1 MSGEKW
7 FIQKLLEIDQRV
19 TALSRGGVGIGKSSI
34 ASGESLTVATD
45 TGEVVFKDGGLDYVS
60 GEVPPVPS
68 SATLAQDFG
77 QLRVTWDGTFAAD
90 DVEAEEPVLVDA
102 PLDLDVI
109 EVHAST
115 DPEEA
120 EWGSDTMRSQI
131 KTREGGTVPISG
143 FDIDDEVFVVLI
155 ALSKTGLRS
164 EPSTPTSIVIEGL
177 NFDQLFNELD
187 AATTIINNA
196 REILIENEKTLG
208 EKLDEVPDA
217 DGIASDIATARQEA
231 IDAALAELDALEG
244 TLTTKIDGK
253 TTTQWSTSDPP
264 ASYTGAVG
272 DTWIKLTSL
281 GTGGREI
288 ARSKWNGTTWTVH
301 KVDGASL
308 SNVDASTITAGFLDV
323 ANRIRS
329 GSIFADKVL
338 IGSGGNL
345 IPWDQILRGDSTD
358 PIVMYQSDNG
368 SVALAPPD
376 STLGVGRHIAWTRG
390 ETDNGSYGPI
400 ALSAPEDKRIPVEPN
415 TTYTISARLY
425 STDLTSGVFIRA
437 YQYSKESYYY
447 VTGTSGPTVTLGPTP
462 QNYSFQVTTNAKTNY
477 LMPMVL
483 TSGDLSTRRGT
494 VHIAD
499 WSVKAAVDGTLITPG
514 GVQTPHLAADVLEVG
529 NLKAGTAA
537 IAEAVVKK
545 LFAEVVVAEM
555 VTATEFIGENA
566 ILTGAVTAPK
576 LTVTEEMWAKF
587 GEFVKIRAGQ
597 IEADAIDGMVI
608 TGPNIRTAASGAR
621 VQMDTNGLRV
631 INDDDEPTVKLPS
644 DGTAATFNGEL
655 VAKSLTATGRA
666 SFLADNNRLEPGA
679 GLVLA
684 SGVGDPPSPPIV
696 AQYYKQV
703 TPPALVDRESVS
715 GLAYGDGL
723 FWRAVDAGAGNN
735 DQDRIEGIDRGGV
748 IQRTIPLV
756 NFWARNGL
764 TVIGDE
770 LFALGIRDDRP
781 ENVRSRE
788 RWVRVYGLDGT
799 YKRQW
804 EYPNYGTGTYQPGI
818 GSTPAGNV
826 SIAQCWV
833 DGKLSWRTFSP
844 TGSLVNTTTRDAP
857 VKSDAVGIYGGPAD
871 FGATRTVFAKGFTPG
886 TNRQFT
892 VYGSNGNDYFPE
904 QSWYSPGR
912 GDVRGLAWDGEKFYS
927 IDTEGIITEY
937 EALNMGD
944 DSANWWATYRWV
956 GSGGKTTR
964 IAPPA
969 RFAWARRSRLR
980 VSAPNL
986 PQGVTTIEP
995 SLAFKTS
1002 TPART
1007 DFHSPEWVSG
1017 PSNRSVDYLALP
1029 DFWYSEPSPGDT
1041 NNFPNSTPA
1050 SVKAST
1056 GLFEARGDGSGR
1068 WGPIV
1073 WEPDGT
1079 VHGATAAGEVIVPIN
1094 AANANRTLAVTFE
1107 SGRFKTPPTVV
1118 ATPVTPDPQTVQVS
1132 VSNIT
1137 ATGFTVVARRT
1148 VAANAYVKWV
1158 ATEG

>member
-120 EWGSDTMRSQI
+120 NWGEDTMRSQI

-164 EPSTPTSIVIEGL
+164 EPSTPTSIIIEGL

-217 DGIASDIATARQEA
+217 EGIADDIAQARQEA
-231 IDAALAELDALEG
+231 IDAALAELDTLEG

-253 TTTQWSTSDPP
+253 TTTKWSTSDPP
-264 ASYTGAVG
+264 SSYTGTIG

-288 ARSKWNGTTWTVH
+288 ARYKWDGTTWTVH

-329 GSIFADKVL
+329 GSIFADKLL

-437 YQYSKESYYY
+437 YQYSTESYSY
-447 VTGTSGPTVTLGPTP
+447 VRGTNGPTITLGPTP
-462 QNYSFQVTTNAKTNY
+462 QSYSFQLTTDAKTNY

-499 WSVKAAVDGTLITPG
+499 WSVKTAVGGTLITPG

-597 IEADAIDGMVI
+597 IEADAIDGMTV
-608 TGPNIRTAASGAR
+608 TGTTLQSRDGNFRAG
-621 VQMDTNGLRV
+621 
-631 INDDDEPTVKLPS
+631 DDGVYVAQP
-644 DGTAATFNGEL
+644 DGTSL
-655 VAKSLTATGRA
+655 VRFPTDGSPLSLTAADVEIDRATVGKLDVDQQIVRSDGSVTLAAGVTAPASPPDLSRSWRGGVNLPRPAEASMDWTG
-666 SFLADNNRLEPGA
+666 LAVWN
-679 GLVLA
+679 GLYVRGVNVLGSEGDKSDRIEVYNPDGTLNKSISIDLNPR
-684 SGVGDPPSPPIV
+684 SGVAVIGDIVYTIGPDHVKRSGAERQWCHGFNLNTGSRVSRWEYVRFFASDQKKKIAVGTDGTNLLTAGVTSTPNLYVMKYNPATGAQIGSDLSTAFDTRWAPDLHGVAEYEGKIYVSPRQIV
-696 AQYYKQV
+696 RRY
-703 TPPALVDRESVS
+703 SVS
-715 GLAYGDGL
+715 GSSLKLDRLAWENPSGNAGGMTFVDGRPVVVDSGSIYFGSGYASDTTIQSCYTWFDGSRETEPSPIATISFGAHETVTASL
-723 FWRAVDAGAGNN
+723 AKRSGYQKRVYYREGTSGSWRQLVAGANVTAIRWGETPSAP
-735 DQDRIEGIDRGGV
+735 I
-748 IQRTIPLV
+748 
-756 NFWARNGL
+756 A
-764 TVIGDE
+764 E
-770 LFALGIRDDRP
+770 LPTESTFPA
-781 ENVRSRE
+781 
-788 RWVRVYGLDGT
+788 
-799 YKRQW
+799 
-804 EYPNYGTGTYQPGI
+804 
-818 GSTPAGNV
+818 STPAALKSSLGN
-826 SIAQCWV
+826 
-833 DGKLSWRTFSP
+833 LE
-844 TGSLVNTTTRDAP
+844 L
-857 VKSDAVGIYGGPAD
+857 
-871 FGATRTVFAKGFTPG
+871 
-886 TNRQFT
+886 
-892 VYGSNGNDYFPE
+892 
-904 QSWYSPGR
+904 
-912 GDVRGLAWDGEKFYS
+912 
-927 IDTEGIITEY
+927 
-937 EALNMGD
+937 
-944 DSANWWATYRWV
+944 
-956 GSGGKTTR
+956 
-964 IAPPA
+964 
-969 RFAWARRSRLR
+969 
-980 VSAPNL
+980 
-986 PQGVTTIEP
+986 
-995 SLAFKTS
+995 
-1002 TPART
+1002 
-1007 DFHSPEWVSG
+1007 
-1017 PSNRSVDYLALP
+1017 
-1029 DFWYSEPSPGDT
+1029 
-1041 NNFPNSTPA
+1041 
-1050 SVKAST
+1050 
-1056 GLFEARGDGSGR
+1056 RGDGSGK
-1068 WGPIV
+1068 WGPLKV
-1073 WEPDGT
+1073 DATGKMTGAVCAGT
-1079 VHGATAAGEVIVPIN
+1079 VPVTPTGSSGT
-1094 AANANRTLAVTFE
+1094 RTGSAAVTFPA
-1107 SGRFKTPPTVV
+1107 GRFTSPPTVV
-1118 ATPVTPDPQTVQVS
+1118 VSADSGYPGTTVLGTSAAGVTE
-1132 VSNIT
+1132 
-1137 ATGFTVVARRT
+1137 TGFTAYLARVNNTTTSVA
-1148 VAANAYVKWV
+1148 WI
-1158 ATEG
+1158 ATEGH

>member
-120 EWGSDTMRSQI
+120 NWGEDTMRSQI

-164 EPSTPTSIVIEGL
+164 DPSTPTSIVIEGL

-217 DGIASDIATARQEA
+217 EGIADDIAQARQEA

-253 TTTQWSTSDPP
+253 TTTKWSTSDPP
-264 ASYTGAVG
+264 ESYSGAVG

-329 GSIFADKVL
+329 GSIFADKLL
-338 IGSGGNL
+338 IGSDRNIIPNL
-345 IPWDQILRGDSTD
+345 DGSRGDTSGWSDVSKVTFTTDTPVGNGFVVAPGSKTTFESQIAPIDSEAEYVMETWAKSTKPERLTLGARWFKDGVYHGVTWTRADVTVADTWQKFITNVTPPQGVGVNGVTVRVYASDNRSTD
-358 PIVMYQSDNG
+358 
-368 SVALAPPD
+368 
-376 STLGVGRHIAWTRG
+376 
-390 ETDNGSYGPI
+390 
-400 ALSAPEDKRIPVEPN
+400 
-415 TTYTISARLY
+415 
-425 STDLTSGVFIRA
+425 
-437 YQYSKESYYY
+437 
-447 VTGTSGPTVTLGPTP
+447 
-462 QNYSFQVTTNAKTNY
+462 VTTTFSAKFR
-477 LMPMVL
+477 PMV
-483 TSGDLSTRRGT
+483 G
-494 VHIAD
+494 
-499 WSVKAAVDGTLITPG
+499 GTLITPG

-597 IEADAIDGMVI
+597 IEADAIDGMTV
-608 TGPNIRTAASGAR
+608 TGTTLQSRDGNFRAG
-621 VQMDTNGLRV
+621 
-631 INDDDEPTVKLPS
+631 DDGVYIAQP
-644 DGTAATFNGEL
+644 DGTSL
-655 VAKSLTATGRA
+655 VRFPTDGSPLSLTAADVEIDRANVGDLEMLNGSVRSGGRFTLESGVVA
-666 SFLADNNRLEPGA
+666 PVSPPVITSEWSLLADISDNDWTGPQNVTRA
-679 GLVLA
+679 GLDQWN
-684 SGVGDPPSPPIV
+684 GKWIR
-696 AQYYKQV
+696 
-703 TPPALVDRESVS
+703 ALNIHGNTSDDKIQIINADGTLDREFKIDFNPRYGITVIWDVVYVFGVS
-715 GLAYGDGL
+715 WSGEQPMIRGYDLNTGKRVKSWNYDRAIENQNALGNDGTYLVVAGVYGDGL
-723 FWRAVDAGAGNN
+723 WVHKRSAVNGSQVGGDMRSEVGEWPKYGNK
-735 DQDRIEGIDRGGV
+735 DLYGVHIDGSE
-748 IQRTIPLV
+748 
-756 NFWARNGL
+756 L
-764 TVIGDE
+764 TVVPSGGRI
-770 LFALGIRDDRP
+770 
-781 ENVRSRE
+781 
-788 RWVRVYGLDGT
+788 
-799 YKRQW
+799 YK
-804 EYPNYGTGTYQPGI
+804 I
-818 GSTPAGNV
+818 SGSTL
-826 SIAQCWV
+826 
-833 DGKLSWRTFSP
+833 KRKT
-844 TGSLVNTTTRDAP
+844 
-857 VKSDAVGIYGGPAD
+857 
-871 FGATRTVFAKGFTPG
+871 
-886 TNRQFT
+886 
-892 VYGSNGNDYFPE
+892 
-904 QSWYSPGR
+904 
-912 GDVRGLAWDGEKFYS
+912 
-927 IDTEGIITEY
+927 
-937 EALNMGD
+937 
-944 DSANWWATYRWV
+944 DSANRDGLAGWGSPGATVAAWWDSNHIPHVATVDGQILKASDRRSQYEVEACVTWYDGTHETDPSPTALVRVGARAFPVISLPSRPGVRKRVYYRPAGSSTWARKELASEEKSFRIV
-956 GSGGKTTR
+956 LTGWGGGTYNYPPPTENTFPVQDPAELRTSNLNFQVLGDGSGKWGK
-964 IAPPA
+964 
-969 RFAWARRSRLR
+969 LR
-980 VSAPNL
+980 VSAGGDVT
-986 PQGVTTIEP
+986 GVV
-995 SLAFKTS
+995 
-1002 TPART
+1002 RT
-1007 DFHSPEWVSG
+1007 
-1017 PSNRSVDYLALP
+1017 A
-1029 DFWYSEPSPGDT
+1029 
-1041 NNFPNSTPA
+1041 
-1050 SVKAST
+1050 T
-1056 GLFEARGDGSGR
+1056 GLGVDFPTVAENGGSR
-1068 WGPIV
+1068 
-1073 WEPDGT
+1073 T
-1079 VHGATAAGEVIVPIN
+1079 VV
-1094 AANANRTLAVTFE
+1094 VTFP
-1107 SGRFKTPPTVV
+1107 SGRFTKAPSVSAMTSHGRV
-1118 ATPVTPDPQTVQVS
+1118 TPVVF
-1132 VSNIT
+1132 NIT
-1137 ATGFTVVARRT
+1137 KDSFSFRVWNFTSSEARSVVGSWLA
-1148 VAANAYVKWV
+1148 VEEA
-1158 ATEG
+1158 